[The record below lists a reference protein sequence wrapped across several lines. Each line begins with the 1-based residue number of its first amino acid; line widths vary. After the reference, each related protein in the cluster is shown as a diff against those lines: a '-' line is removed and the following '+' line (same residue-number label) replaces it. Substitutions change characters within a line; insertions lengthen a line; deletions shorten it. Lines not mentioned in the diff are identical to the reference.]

1 MPPCPHKSCGFIA
14 VSALLVD
21 FVSRFVFSISSL
33 WFKKLCV
40 GVSVAMGSNPALL
53 AGRSPLQAV
62 PCAPF
67 AGTSPSA
74 FGSPIL
80 PLGASGSEERSLAVL
95 PQGIY
100 KACVAA
106 SKLGDLY
113 RKLQSKDPVNQQ
125 PRW

>member
-1 MPPCPHKSCGFIA
+1 
-14 VSALLVD
+14 
-21 FVSRFVFSISSL
+21 
-33 WFKKLCV
+33 
-40 GVSVAMGSNPALL
+40 MGLNPALL

-80 PLGASGSEERSLAVL
+80 PLGASGSEERSLTVL
-95 PQGIY
+95 PQGVY

-113 RKLQSKDPVNQQ
+113 RKLQSKDLLISSPGGEYHGLRMECKLTINRPWALSKTTPFIQN
-125 PRW
+125 PSRS